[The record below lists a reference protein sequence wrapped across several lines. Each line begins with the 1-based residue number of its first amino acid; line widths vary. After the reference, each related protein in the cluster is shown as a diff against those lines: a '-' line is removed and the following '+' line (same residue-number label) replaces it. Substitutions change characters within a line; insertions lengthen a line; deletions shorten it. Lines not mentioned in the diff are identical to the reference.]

1 MQFFIFNS
9 PLEQFIYIPIFTPT
23 QNFLFYFFPFIS
35 VSNILIIFF
44 FITVFLSLFVLALV
58 KPNTKKFLLNPSRWQ
73 ILIEN
78 TLFSALS
85 LLEDNVQ
92 HDKKYKFFVSL
103 VALFFF
109 VLSLCLYG
117 LFPFSY
123 TITSQLII
131 TFAVSL
137 STFIGIQIISI
148 RKQGLKFFSSFFPS
162 GVSSILSLLIVP
174 IEFISFIF
182 KPISLSIRLF
192 ANMMAGHTLLKV
204 ICGFIWIMMTY
215 HGLASLAHFFP
226 LGFLIVLFFLE
237 FAVAVIQSFVFTV
250 LVCIYINEIF
260 SSH

>member
-1 MQFFIFNS
+1 MLFIKS
-9 PLEQFIYIPIFTPT
+9 PLEQFIYIPIFTPAESILT
-23 QNFLFYFFPFIS
+23 YFFPTIS
-35 VSNILIIFF
+35 VSNILLILILIFGFLFF
-44 FITVFLSLFVLALV
+44 FILTLV
-58 KPNTKKFLLNPSRWQ
+58 KPSTKKFLLTPKRWQ
-73 ILIEN
+73 LIIEN
-78 TLFSALS
+78 VVFSALS

-92 HDKKYKFFVSL
+92 YDKKHRFYVSL
-103 VALFFF
+103 VAAFFF

-131 TFAVSL
+131 TFAISL

-148 RKQGLKFFSSFFPS
+148 RKNGLKFFASFFPS
-162 GVSSILSLLIVP
+162 GVSIILSILIVP

-215 HGLASLAHFFP
+215 QGLASLAHFFP
-226 LGFLIVLFFLE
+226 LGFLIALFFLE

-250 LVCIYINEIF
+250 LICIYINEIF
-260 SSH
+260 NSH